1 MSLGETGNSIKVRGK
16 LGIGTTAALS
26 YPLEVKGSNSSI
38 QSFWYPSEIR
48 TVNYTTQWVT
58 MLQRNPNRNVGIK
71 VEKGI
76 LCDFICFSSDER
88 IKEVIGVSNSKAD
101 LSTLVAIEVTDY
113 KKKDKV
119 QFGEQVTKKLIAQQ
133 VKTVFPEA
141 VRLTKDIIP
150 NIYELAEIKEG
161 YIALETDLEKGDRVK
176 LIFEDKEEIVEV
188 IKTNKNGFFTDNK
201 KEGKVFVYGKEVDD
215 FHVVD
220 YDAVS
225 MLNVSAT
232 QELYKLILKQ
242 QQTIENQKT
251 EIKAQ
256 TTQLELTKKNQSDF
270 DERIKALENRYN
282 TGALSK

>member
-1 MSLGETGNSIKVRGK
+1 MPW
-16 LGIGTTAALS
+16 AQQH
-26 YPLEVKGSNSSI
+26 SN
-38 QSFWYPSEIR
+38 
-48 TVNYTTQWVT
+48 
-58 MLQRNPNRNVGIK
+58 LKVGIK